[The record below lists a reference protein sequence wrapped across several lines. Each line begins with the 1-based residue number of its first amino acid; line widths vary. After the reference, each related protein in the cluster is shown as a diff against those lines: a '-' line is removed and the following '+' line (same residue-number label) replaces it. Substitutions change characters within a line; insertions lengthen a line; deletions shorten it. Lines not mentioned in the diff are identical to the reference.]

1 MEFGPKNISIFN
13 SWCTFIIEGNA
24 QFKLGVREDKKSLF
38 VCFVVVRLPEF

>member
-24 QFKLGVREDKKSLF
+24 QFKLGVREDKKKF
-38 VCFVVVRLPEF
+38 VCLFCGSQTP